1 MLQSMR
7 PLFIY
12 HHTGMREGTKA
23 IIVVISDIFPI
34 DSSTKEPRNDLS
46 MIVYKKNIK
55 YESVVLE
62 ITTKNSPTTIF
73 PSCVTVRTEAVTV

>member
-1 MLQSMR
+1 
-7 PLFIY
+7 
-12 HHTGMREGTKA
+12 MREGTKA

-73 PSCVTVRTEAVTV
+73 PSCVTVRLKQQDKTTGWNNILRQETTG